1 MKWSDEGIV
10 VNVKTFN
17 EKAYVLTL
25 FCKENG
31 KKRGLFQNSKSQ
43 NGAALI
49 SVGDIG
55 QALWFGRLQD
65 QLGKFSFE
73 RKHQTSLYCFQCSLK
88 NAVFNHLYD
97 IINILPD
104 SHTYPKLYELF
115 YHINIE
121 MQHFNSKDLIIQ
133 ICLFELLLLSELGF
147 GFDFSHCAVSG
158 VSEVFYISPQSGQ
171 CVSREIGIPYHSKLF
186 IIPCFWKKLDLNED
200 QIIEDFALESPQ
212 LYQELQTSL
221 RITEFFLKKHIFEK
235 AKNFSFSR
243 QKIIQWINHSCQK
256 NDSKC

>member
-1 MKWSDEGIV
+1 MKWSDEGVV

-17 EKAYVLTL
+17 EKAYILTL

-55 QALWFGRLQD
+55 QASWFGRLQD

-88 NAVFNHLYD
+88 NAVFNHLFD

-104 SHTYPKLYELF
+104 SHTYSKLYDLF
-115 YHINIE
+115 CNINLE
-121 MQHFNSKDLIIQ
+121 MQHFNSTDLIIQ
-133 ICLFELLLLSELGF
+133 VCLFELLLLSELGF

-158 VSEVFYISPQSGQ
+158 ISDVFYISPQSGQ
-171 CVSREIGIPYHSKLF
+171 CVSQEIGLPYHARLF
-186 IIPCFWKKLDLNED
+186 IIPTFWEK
-200 QIIEDFALESPQ
+200 IDFMNTPTTDDFTSQPSQ
-212 LYQELQTSL
+212 LYQELQQSL
-221 RITEFFLKKHIFEK
+221 AITEFFLEKHIFEK
-235 AKNFSFSR
+235 SKEFSFSR
-243 QKIIQWINHSCQK
+243 QKIVQWVKDRC
-256 NDSKC
+256 